1 MKSNFAKVRRADKP
15 DAKRDRLQSPV
26 FDPGELASTVSAAQP
41 MIVANEEPQDDHHH
55 YRL

>member
-41 MIVANEEPQDDHHH
+41 MIVANEEPHDDHHH